1 MVGADGRLAS
11 SLDPEIEALLRN
23 EFEEHRVA
31 CEATARGV
39 GQSFAAA
46 LQILERS
53 LRSGGKLLLFGN
65 GGSAADAQHIA
76 AELVIRYKGDRP
88 AIAAIALTTDSSA
101 VTACGNDLG
110 FDALFERQIE
120 ALGRKDDV
128 AIGIS
133 TSGKSQNV
141 LRGLRQARNMEL
153 RTVGLAGGTGGEM
166 PSLCDA
172 VIIIPSPITARI
184 GDAYH
189 PRSHALQSA
198 RAAPWSGVTAHATL
212 HAARPA
218 KSLRRGASSG
228 ARRRNAGPLCL
239 WLR

>member
-1 MVGADGRLAS
+1 MLGADEQVAV
-11 SLDPEIEALLRN
+11 DPEIEALLRN
-23 EFEEHRVA
+23 EFDEHRIAV
-31 CEATARGV
+31 EATARDV
-39 GQSFAAA
+39 GRSFAAA

-53 LRSGGKLLLFGN
+53 LRRGGKLLLFGN

-76 AELVIRYKGDRP
+76 AELVIRYKSDRP

-101 VTACGNDLG
+101 LTACGNDLG

-141 LRGLRQARNMEL
+141 LRGLRQARAMEL

-172 VIIIPSPITARI
+172 VIVIPSSITARI
-184 GDAYH
+184 QEMHITIGH
-189 PRSHALQSA
+189 MLCKALEQ
-198 RAAPWSGVTAHATL
+198 RLGLV
-212 HAARPA
+212 
-218 KSLRRGASSG
+218 
-228 ARRRNAGPLCL
+228 
-239 WLR
+239 

>member
-1 MVGADGRLAS
+1 MLGADEQVAVE
-11 SLDPEIEALLRN
+11 PEIEALLRN
-23 EFEEHRVA
+23 EFDEHRLAV
-31 CEATARGV
+31 EATAREV
-39 GQSFAAA
+39 GRSFAAA

-53 LRSGGKLLLFGN
+53 LRRGGKLLLFGN

-76 AELVIRYKGDRP
+76 AELVIRYKSDRP

-101 VTACGNDLG
+101 LTACGNDMG

-141 LRGLRQARNMEL
+141 LRGLRQARAMEL

-172 VIIIPSPITARI
+172 VIVIPSSITARI
-184 GDAYH
+184 QEMHITIGH
-189 PRSHALQSA
+189 MLCKALEQ
-198 RAAPWSGVTAHATL
+198 RLGLV
-212 HAARPA
+212 
-218 KSLRRGASSG
+218 
-228 ARRRNAGPLCL
+228 
-239 WLR
+239 

>member
-1 MVGADGRLAS
+1 MLGADEQLAV
-11 SLDPEIEALLRN
+11 DPEIEALLRN
-23 EFEEHRVA
+23 EFDEHRLAV
-31 CEATARGV
+31 EATARDV
-39 GQSFAAA
+39 GRSFAAA

-53 LRSGGKLLLFGN
+53 LRRGGKLLLFGN

-76 AELVIRYKGDRP
+76 AELVIRYKSDRP

-101 VTACGNDLG
+101 LTACGNDLG

-141 LRGLRQARNMEL
+141 LRGLRQARALEL

-172 VIIIPSPITARI
+172 VIVIPSSITARI
-184 GDAYH
+184 QEMHITIGH
-189 PRSHALQSA
+189 MLCKALEQ
-198 RAAPWSGVTAHATL
+198 RLGLV
-212 HAARPA
+212 
-218 KSLRRGASSG
+218 
-228 ARRRNAGPLCL
+228 
-239 WLR
+239 

>member
-1 MVGADGRLAS
+1 MLGADEQVAM
-11 SLDPEIEALLRN
+11 DPEIEALLRN
-23 EFEEHRVA
+23 EFDEHRLAV
-31 CEATARGV
+31 EATARDV
-39 GQSFAAA
+39 GRSFAAA

-53 LRSGGKLLLFGN
+53 LRRGGKLLLFGN

-76 AELVIRYKGDRP
+76 AELVIRYKSDRP

-101 VTACGNDLG
+101 LTACGNDLG

-141 LRGLRQARNMEL
+141 LRGLRQARAMEL
-153 RTVGLAGGTGGEM
+153 RTVGLAGETGGEM

-172 VIIIPSPITARI
+172 VIVIPSSITARI
-184 GDAYH
+184 QEMHITIGH
-189 PRSHALQSA
+189 MLCKALEQ
-198 RAAPWSGVTAHATL
+198 RLGLV
-212 HAARPA
+212 
-218 KSLRRGASSG
+218 
-228 ARRRNAGPLCL
+228 
-239 WLR
+239 